1 MLSHSPRTVAV
12 MSATTTPTFEQPRLD
27 IARHAR
33 GVYRAMSALDGA
45 IELDSS
51 LRDLVSLRA
60 SILNGCAYCVDM
72 HTLDAAAR
80 GESPQ
85 RLHAVAA
92 WHEAPFFTAR
102 ERSALQLTDAVTLVP
117 DGHVPR
123 EVFDAA
129 RAQFDDE
136 ELSQLIWAITAINAW
151 NRIAVTTRMLPGEYQ
166 PEHGGR

>member
-1 MLSHSPRTVAV
+1 
-12 MSATTTPTFEQPRLD
+12 MSTTETTTTTTSFEQPRLD

-33 GVYRAMSALDGA
+33 GAYRAMSALDGA

-51 LRDLVSLRA
+51 LRDLISLRA

-80 GESPQ
+80 GESAQ

-92 WHEAPFFTAR
+92 WHEAPFFTER
-102 ERSALQLTDAVTLVP
+102 ERAALGLTDAVTLLP

-123 EVFDAA
+123 EAFDTT
-129 RAQFDDE
+129 RAHFDDE
-136 ELSQLIWAITAINAW
+136 ELAQLIWAITAINSW
-151 NRIAVTTRMLPGEYQ
+151 NRIAVSTRMLPGEYQ
-166 PEHGGR
+166 PRAAGG

>member
-1 MLSHSPRTVAV
+1 
-12 MSATTTPTFEQPRLD
+12 MSTTTTTTTTFEQPRLD
-27 IARHAR
+27 IGRHAR
-33 GVYRAMSALDGA
+33 GAYRAMSALDSA

-60 SILNGCAYCVDM
+60 SVLNGCAYCVDM

-80 GESPQ
+80 GESAQ

-92 WHEAPFFTAR
+92 WPEAPFFTER
-102 ERSALQLTDAVTLVP
+102 ERAALGLTDAVTLLP

-129 RAQFDDE
+129 RAQFHDE
-136 ELSQLIWAITAINAW
+136 ELAQLIWAITAINAW

-166 PEHGGR
+166 PGGDG

>member
-1 MLSHSPRTVAV
+1 MVAV
-12 MSATTTPTFEQPRLD
+12 MSTITTPTNTFEQPRLD

-33 GVYRAMSALDGA
+33 GAYRAMSALDGT

-80 GESPQ
+80 GESAQ

-92 WHEAPFFTAR
+92 WHEAPFFTER
-102 ERSALQLTDAVTLVP
+102 ERAALQLTDSVTLLP

-123 EVFDAA
+123 EVFEAA
-129 RAQFDDE
+129 RAHFDDG
-136 ELSQLIWAITAINAW
+136 ELAQLIWAITAINAW

-166 PEHGGR
+166 SQQQGS

>member
-1 MLSHSPRTVAV
+1 
-12 MSATTTPTFEQPRLD
+12 MSTTTAITTFEQPRID

-33 GVYRAMSALDGA
+33 GAYRAMSALDGA

-80 GESPQ
+80 GEHAQ

-92 WHEAPFFTAR
+92 WHEAPFFTER
-102 ERSALQLTDAVTLVP
+102 ERAALALTDAVTSLS
-117 DGHVPR
+117 DTHVPR
-123 EVFDAA
+123 DIFDAA

-136 ELSQLIWAITAINAW
+136 ELAQLIWAITAINAW
-151 NRIAVTTRMLPGEYQ
+151 NRIAVTTRMLPGEYR
-166 PEHGGR
+166 PERGS